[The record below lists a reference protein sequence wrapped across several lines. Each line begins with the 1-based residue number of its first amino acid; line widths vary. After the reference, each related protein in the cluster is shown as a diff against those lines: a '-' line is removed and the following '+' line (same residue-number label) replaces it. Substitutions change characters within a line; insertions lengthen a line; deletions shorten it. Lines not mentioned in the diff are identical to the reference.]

1 MEDIKPREVAWR
13 FDGRDW
19 VLRCNNNVLAEVQI
33 VNGGNFGPVLSRKR
47 TLKSVLQLLAAML
60 NDYAD
65 EQKWVDEKG
74 FAITYTEK
82 QLGRR
87 LSYDTV
93 DRLAPDIM
101 RMTILAVNETDDE
114 KKRRPWKRRRR
125 YQLRMVPE
133 YLGKC
138 AKNDETVFW
147 RRMTPA
153 RCMAIYREYFSVAT
167 PSRCAHNAP
176 EQPARLSLAQ
186 YLMGGG
192 G

>member
-74 FAITYTEK
+74 FAITMPAEVAAHTYVAGAKCEGERLLTSGGRV
-82 QLGRR
+82 LGVTATAADLKSAVKKAYERVER
-87 LSYDTV
+87 VHFDNAFY
-93 DRLAPDIM
+93 RHDIGQ
-101 RMTILAVNETDDE
+101 RALKALE
-114 KKRRPWKRRRR
+114 
-125 YQLRMVPE
+125 
-133 YLGKC
+133 
-138 AKNDETVFW
+138 
-147 RRMTPA
+147 
-153 RCMAIYREYFSVAT
+153 
-167 PSRCAHNAP
+167 H
-176 EQPARLSLAQ
+176 
-186 YLMGGG
+186 
-192 G
+192 

>member
-33 VNGGNFGPVLSRKR
+33 VNGGELSPILSLKR

-74 FAITYTEK
+74 FAIRYTEK

-87 LSYDTV
+87 LSLATLN
-93 DRLAPDIM
+93 RLAPDIM
-101 RMTILAVNETDDE
+101 RMTILAVRDAGGEAENSSEDE
-114 KKRRPWKRRRR
+114 KN
-125 YQLRMVPE
+125 
-133 YLGKC
+133 
-138 AKNDETVFW
+138 AETRQEEAAVS
-147 RRMTPA
+147 TSPG
-153 RCMAIYREYFSVAT
+153 T
-167 PSRCAHNAP
+167 
-176 EQPARLSLAQ
+176 
-186 YLMGGG
+186 
-192 G
+192 

>member
-1 MEDIKPREVAWR
+1 MEDVKPREVAWR

-19 VLRCNNNVLAEVQI
+19 VLRRNNNVLAEVQI
-33 VNGGNFGPVLSRKR
+33 INGGDFGPVLSLKR

-114 KKRRPWKRRRR
+114 KN
-125 YQLRMVPE
+125 
-133 YLGKC
+133 
-138 AKNDETVFW
+138 AETRQEEAAVS
-147 RRMTPA
+147 TSPG
-153 RCMAIYREYFSVAT
+153 T
-167 PSRCAHNAP
+167 
-176 EQPARLSLAQ
+176 
-186 YLMGGG
+186 
-192 G
+192 